1 MSYFRELPEVDYQ
14 SPFPSRNSSTEYV
27 RVKNLFRRIKLRDD
41 LQNVFTLFDKYFIPD
56 EIRPEQV
63 ADELYNDPGLDWVVL
78 LTAGITNVR
87 DQWPLPSRELYLYAS
102 NKYGTELNV
111 IRYYETTQVKDSSG
125 RLIIPAGKVVDSD
138 FTIPD
143 PSSSTATLNP
153 VGGVTN
159 FEYETKLN
167 EEKRG
172 IYLLKP
178 SYLGQYLKDMRNIM
192 KYDDSSKFIT
202 NTLVRTENT
211 RNTSPQ

>member
-1 MSYFRELPEVDYQ
+1 MSYFRELPDFDYQ
-14 SPFPSRNSSTEYV
+14 SPFSSRNSSTEYV
-27 RVKNLFRRIKLRDD
+27 RVKNLFRRVKLRDD
-41 LQNVFTLFDKYFIPD
+41 LQNVFTIFDKYYIPD
-56 EIRPEQV
+56 EVRPEQV

-87 DQWPLPSRELYLYAS
+87 DQWPLPSRELYNYAD

-111 IRYYETTQVKDSSG
+111 IRYYETTEVKDSSG

-159 FEYETKLN
+159 FEYETKIN
-167 EEKRG
+167 ENKRG

-178 SYLGQYLKDMRNIM
+178 DYLGQYLNDMRQIM
-192 KYDDSSKFIT
+192 RYQDSSQFVSNRIVK
-202 NTLVRTENT
+202 TENT

>member
-1 MSYFRELPEVDYQ
+1 MSYFRELPDFDYQ
-14 SPFPSRNSSTEYV
+14 SPFSSRNSSTEYV
-27 RVKNLFRRIKLRDD
+27 RVKNLFRRVKLRDD
-41 LQNVFTLFDKYFIPD
+41 LQNVFTIFDKYYIPD
-56 EIRPEQV
+56 EVRPEQV
-63 ADELYNDPGLDWVVL
+63 AEELYNDSGLDWVVL

-87 DQWPLPSRELYLYAS
+87 DQWPLPSRELYNYAD

-111 IRYYETTQVKDSSG
+111 IRYYETTEVKDSSG

-159 FEYETKLN
+159 FEYETKIN
-167 EEKRG
+167 ENKRG

-178 SYLGQYLKDMRNIM
+178 DYLGQYLNDMRQIM
-192 KYDDSSKFIT
+192 RYQDSSQFVSNRIVK
-202 NTLVRTENT
+202 TENT